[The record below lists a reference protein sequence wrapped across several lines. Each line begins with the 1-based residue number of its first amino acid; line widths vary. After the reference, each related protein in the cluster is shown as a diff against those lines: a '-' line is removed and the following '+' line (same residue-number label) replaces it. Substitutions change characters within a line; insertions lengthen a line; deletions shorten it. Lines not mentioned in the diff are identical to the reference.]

1 MSIIYQP
8 IVLEKADAFIGSL
21 VESEFFKDYEIDSTD
36 FAKKYICDRLT
47 EKFII
52 GQLDDITDEFLT
64 EEELDQ
70 YLREIVAGSLLYELK
85 EKGLMNSYEDDNT
98 EETFFLTDEGKVILE
113 KLKEDN
119 EFFSKEEGLRI
130 LGKQK

>member
-1 MSIIYQP
+1 
-8 IVLEKADAFIGSL
+8 
-21 VESEFFKDYEIDSTD
+21 
-36 FAKKYICDRLT
+36 
-47 EKFII
+47 
-52 GQLDDITDEFLT
+52 LDEITDEFLT

-85 EKGLMNSYEDDNT
+85 EKGLMNSYEDEDT

-119 EFFSKEEGLRI
+119 EFFSKEEGLKI

>member
-8 IVLEKADAFIGSL
+8 IVLEKADAFIESL

>member
-8 IVLEKADAFIGSL
+8 IVLEKADAFIESL

-119 EFFSKEEGLRI
+119 EFFSKEEGC
-130 LGKQK
+130 

>member
-1 MSIIYQP
+1 MSTIYQP
-8 IVLEKADAFIGSL
+8 IVLEKADAFIESL

-47 EKFII
+47 EKFIS
-52 GQLDDITDEFLT
+52 GQLDEITDEFLT

-85 EKGLMNSYEDDNT
+85 EKGLMNSYEDDDT

>member
-1 MSIIYQP
+1 MSTIYQP
-8 IVLEKADAFIGSL
+8 LVLEKADAFIESL

-47 EKFII
+47 EKFIS
-52 GQLDDITDEFLT
+52 GQLDEITDEFLT
-64 EEELDQ
+64 EEELDT

-85 EKGLMNSYEDDNT
+85 EKGLMNSYEDDDT

>member
-1 MSIIYQP
+1 MSKIYQP
-8 IVLEKADAFIGSL
+8 IVLEKAVAFIESL
-21 VESEFFKDYEIDSTD
+21 VESEFFKDYEINSTD

-47 EKFII
+47 EKFIS
-52 GQLDDITDEFLT
+52 GQLDEITDEFLT
-64 EEELDQ
+64 EEELDT

-85 EKGLMNSYEDDNT
+85 EKGLMNSYEDDDT

-113 KLKEDN
+113 KIKEDN

-130 LGKQK
+130 LGRQK